1 LVNIYSISDDKL
13 ITTLVDGNENEYKN
27 EIQMFFV
34 NRNNDNIVDENQSKY
49 IEEKFDKFAVYDLAL
64 NYENTLIA
72 AGMYSGLY
80 FVIKYQKKTFFF
92 FNTKIFN

>member
-80 FVIKYQKKTFFF
+80 FVIKYQKKTFF
-92 FNTKIFN
+92 NTKIFN